1 MLEVMVLTIFKIF
14 IKQPFTHSIFC
25 FHPSGKLHKDYSFS
39 CPVALCKGVQFKI
52 RKDFKR
58 HWKEQHEELIENHIC
73 AICGYSTKRKYN
85 LVGHVKQKHM
95 FTNPK
100 EGIGPIQYHEN
111 RSFINPYP
119 FTKEM
124 LFESS

>member
-1 MLEVMVLTIFKIF
+1 MYLEAAGPSGEMMGDG
-14 IKQPFTHSIFC
+14 
-25 FHPSGKLHKDYSFS
+25 SGKLHTDYSFS
-39 CPVALCKGVQFKI
+39 CPVALCKDVQFKI
-52 RKDFKR
+52 RKEVKR

-95 FTNPK
+95 FTNPQ
-100 EGIGPIQYHEN
+100 EGIGPTQYKEN
-111 RSFINPYP
+111 RSFINPYQ

-124 LFESS
+124 LFGSS